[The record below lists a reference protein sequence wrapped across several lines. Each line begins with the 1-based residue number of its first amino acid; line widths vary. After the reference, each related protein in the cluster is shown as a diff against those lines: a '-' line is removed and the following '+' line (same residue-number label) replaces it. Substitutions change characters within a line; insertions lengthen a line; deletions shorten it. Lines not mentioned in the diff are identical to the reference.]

1 MANLASEPEHSHVS
15 MRSAYGIVWLL
26 TGINL
31 INYVDRYVL
40 AAVGSQVIADLHLTQ
55 EQFGWIGSALII
67 SYTFLTPIF
76 GWLGDRYSRTKLMAA
91 GVGIWSLAT
100 GLGGFATDY
109 VHMLAA
115 RSLIGVGEASYASV
129 APSLIADYFP
139 PKHRATP
146 IGLFNAAIPAGTAGG
161 LILGGILGT
170 LLGWRYAFFLVG
182 FPGIVLAIS
191 AYLIREPVRGALDS
205 ETDRALAAAR
215 KGATFVQN
223 YLTLLRNPLYLLS
236 VLGYSAVTFSLGALA
251 YWAPQLLQ
259 TDKGMSETSA
269 GITIGLCAG
278 VGGTLGTLVGGTLSD
293 RLLKRTPHAYPYVCA
308 ATAALS
314 VVPMVVAISA
324 STPAIY
330 LTATMVT
337 IVIAFMGNAPVNAII
352 VNSVPAD
359 LRVSAVAL
367 SILSI
372 HVLGDAIS
380 QPVVGRLSDTV
391 KAGGTEGIGAM
402 VARMFMLDPSTHHL
416 SVAMLLL
423 PVAMVVGAAF
433 FLAAIK
439 VERRHA

>member
-1 MANLASEPEHSHVS
+1 MASHKAVS
-15 MRSAYGIVWLL
+15 VRGAYGIVWLL

-139 PKHRATP
+139 PEHRATP
-146 IGLFNAAIPAGTAGG
+146 IGLFNAAIPAGTAAG

-170 LLGWRYAFFLVG
+170 LMGWRYAFFVVG
-182 FPGIVLAIS
+182 FPGIALAIT
-191 AYLIREPVRGALDS
+191 AYLIREPERGALDS
-205 ETDRALAAAR
+205 AADRAAAAAR
-215 KGATFVQN
+215 KGASFIQN
-223 YLTLLRNPLYLLS
+223 YVTLFRNPLYMLS
-236 VLGYSAVTFSLGALA
+236 VLGYSATTFALGALA

-259 TDKGMSETSA
+259 TDKGMSETAA

-278 VGGTLGTLVGGTLSD
+278 LGGTVGTLFGGWLSD
-293 RLLKRTPHAYPYVCA
+293 RLLKRTSHAYPYVCA

-314 VVPMVVAISA
+314 VVPMAVAISA
-324 STPAIY
+324 STPAVY
-330 LTATMVT
+330 LTATVLT

-380 QPVVGRLSDTV
+380 QPVVGRLSDMV
-391 KAGGTEGIGAM
+391 KTGAGTGFGGMI
-402 VARMFMLDPSTHHL
+402 ARMFALDPALQHL

-423 PVAMVVGAAF
+423 PVAMVVGAVL

-439 VERRHA
+439 AERLRA